1 MPVVFVHGVP
11 EAAAIWTLLL
21 AELGRDDAI
30 TLSPPGF
37 GAPVPDGFGA
47 TSDEY
52 LAWLTGEL
60 AGIGGPVDLIGHDW
74 GAGHVSRVAAT
85 RPDLIRSWCIDVAG
99 IFDPDYVWHD
109 LAQAWQTPGVGE
121 ETVRVMFDGP
131 ADARAAGYVGLGMT
145 PEAAEACAAA
155 GGPEMARCILA
166 LYRSARQPKLTEFGQ
181 DLDAAEPRPMLVI
194 NATEDGYVG
203 GPGMAHRNAVRF
215 GAQEVVLEGL
225 GHWWM
230 LQDPARGAA
239 ALAGF
244 LSGLDRAV

>member
-11 EAAAIWTLLL
+11 EAAAVWTPLL

-52 LAWLTGEL
+52 LTWLTAEL
-60 AGIGGPVDLIGHDW
+60 AQIDGPVDLVGHDW
-74 GAGHVSRVAAT
+74 GAGHAARVAAT
-85 RPDLIRSWCIDVAG
+85 RPDLIRSWCIDLAG
-99 IFDPDYVWHD
+99 IFDPEYVWHD

-121 ETVRVMFDGP
+121 ETVRVMFEGP
-131 ADARAAGYVGLGMT
+131 AGPRADAYAGLGMT
-145 PEAAEACAAA
+145 PEAAAACAAA

-166 LYRSARQPKLTEFGQ
+166 LYRSARQPALTQWGQ
-181 DLDAAEPRPMLVI
+181 ELAAAQRRPMLVI
-194 NATEDGYVG
+194 NATEDGYGG
-203 GPGMAHRNAVRF
+203 GPELARRNAVRF
-215 GAQEVVLEGL
+215 GAQEVVLDGL

-244 LSGLDRAV
+244 LAGLES

>member
-11 EAAAIWTLLL
+11 EAAAIWTPLL

-47 TSDEY
+47 TSDDY

-60 AGIGGPVDLIGHDW
+60 AGISGPVDLIGHDW

-85 RPDLIRSWCIDVAG
+85 RPDLIRSWCIDLAG
-99 IFDPDYVWHD
+99 IFDPEYAWHD
-109 LAQAWQTPGVGE
+109 LAQAWQTPEVGE
-121 ETVRVMFDGP
+121 QTVSAMFSGT
-131 ADARAAGYVGLGMT
+131 ADELAAGYVGLGMT
-145 PEAAEACAAA
+145 PEAAQACAAA
-155 GGPEMARCILA
+155 AGPEMGRCILA
-166 LYRSARQPKLTEFGQ
+166 LYRSARQPKLTEWGQ
-181 DLDAAEPRPMLVI
+181 QLEAAPRRPLLVI

-203 GPGMAHRNAVRF
+203 GPELAHRNAVRL
-215 GAQEVVLEGL
+215 GAEEVVLDGL

-230 LQDPARGAA
+230 LQDPARGAT
-239 ALAGF
+239 ALGGF
-244 LSGLDRAV
+244 LARLNG

>member
-11 EAAAIWTLLL
+11 EAAAIWTPLL

-47 TSDEY
+47 TSDQY

-60 AGIGGPVDLIGHDW
+60 AELTGPVDLIGHDW

-85 RPDLIRSWCIDVAG
+85 RPDLIRSWGIDLAG
-99 IFDPDYVWHD
+99 IFDPEYVWHD
-109 LAQAWQTPGVGE
+109 LAQAWQTPEVGE
-121 ETVRVMFDGP
+121 QTVSAMFSGSVDEL
-131 ADARAAGYVGLGMT
+131 AAGYVGLGMT
-145 PEAAEACAAA
+145 PEAARACAEA
-155 GGPEMARCILA
+155 GGPEMGRCILA
-166 LYRSARQPKLTEFGQ
+166 LYRSARQPALTEWGRQ
-181 DLDAAEPRPMLVI
+181 LDAAQRRPMLVI

-203 GPGMAHRNAVRF
+203 GPELAHRNAERF
-215 GAQEVVLEGL
+215 GAQEVVLDGL

-244 LSGLDRAV
+244 LGGLDG

>member
-11 EAAAIWTLLL
+11 EAAAIWTPLL

-60 AGIGGPVDLIGHDW
+60 AGLTGPVDLIGHDW

-85 RPDLIRSWCIDVAG
+85 RPDLIRSWGIDLAG
-99 IFDPDYVWHD
+99 IFDPEYAWHD
-109 LAQAWQTPGVGE
+109 LAQAWQTPEVGE
-121 ETVRVMFDGP
+121 QTVSAMFSGS
-131 ADARAAGYVGLGMT
+131 ADELAAGYAGLGMT
-145 PEAAEACAAA
+145 AEAARACAEA
-155 GGPEMARCILA
+155 GGPEMGRCILA
-166 LYRSARQPKLTEFGQ
+166 LYRSARQPALTEWGRQ
-181 DLDAAEPRPMLVI
+181 LDAAQRRPMLVI

-203 GPGMAHRNAVRF
+203 GPELAHRNAERF
-215 GAQEVVLEGL
+215 GAQEVVLDGL

-244 LSGLDRAV
+244 LDGLDD

>member
-11 EAAAIWTLLL
+11 ETAAIWAPLL

-60 AGIGGPVDLIGHDW
+60 AGLDGPVDLIGHDW
-74 GAGHVSRVAAT
+74 GAGHVARVAAT
-85 RPDLIRSWCIDVAG
+85 RPDLIRSWGIDLAG
-99 IFDPDYVWHD
+99 IFDPEYAWHD
-109 LAQAWQTPGVGE
+109 LAQAWQTPEVGE
-121 ETVRVMFDGP
+121 QTVAAMFAGP
-131 ADARAAGYVGLGMT
+131 AGPRAEGYVALGMT

-155 GGPEMARCILA
+155 GGPEMGRCILA
-166 LYRSARQPKLTEFGQ
+166 LYRSAQQPRLTEWGRE
-181 DLDAAEPRPMLVI
+181 LEAAPRRPLLVI
-194 NATEDGYVG
+194 NATEDGFVG
-203 GPGMAHRNAVRF
+203 GPELAHRNAERF
-215 GAQEVVLEGL
+215 GGQEVVLEGL

-239 ALAGF
+239 AVAGF
-244 LSGLDRAV
+244 LGGLDG